1 MTSESL
7 STFVFVQLPGSEE
20 VVVAG
25 RYALDPVGVGS
36 FVYGRSYLER
46 EDAFAL
52 DPRNLPLGDRRFR
65 TTLNRGL
72 FGALRDA
79 APDAWGRLVMTRWGS
94 PETEL
99 DFLLGTSDTRV
110 GALSFAHS
118 TDAPQVDWSSA
129 LPLDQIAPSMHAAA
143 DFQAELAGHSEVPA
157 IDPRLLDPGSS
168 LGGARPKTTVMDED
182 GQLWL
187 AKFPGRGDPWENAV
201 VEGGLLMLAQA
212 CGIRAPETRLMEV
225 EGRRVLLIKRFDC
238 RPGPTRRA
246 FLSAHSLLGL
256 DAGVTPQERLGWSYN
271 DFAHLIRAESDAPG
285 QDAEEL
291 FRRVVFNALTSNED
305 DHPRNH
311 AMIRTEAGW
320 RLSPAYDLTPS
331 VTKSL
336 ETRKHAMRVGRLDDV
351 DPRLMRRRNL
361 VSAAGD
367 FLLDE
372 AAAEQIVDEIRDTV
386 VSRWRDVLSFA
397 GATEQTLDLVAH
409 AFPER
414 YPGFEY

>member
-1 MTSESL
+1 MTSESG
-7 STFVFVQLPGSEE
+7 STFVFVQLPGSEA

-25 RYALDPVGVGS
+25 RYALTPEGVGS

-46 EDAFAL
+46 GDAFAL
-52 DPRNLPLGDRRFR
+52 DPRNLPLVDRQFR
-65 TTLNRGL
+65 TTLNGGL

-79 APDAWGRLVMTRWGS
+79 APDSWGRLVMTRSGS
-94 PETEL
+94 PVTEL

-110 GALSFAHS
+110 GALSFTHS
-118 TDAPQVDWSSA
+118 TDAPEVDWSSA
-129 LPLDQIAPSMHAAA
+129 LPLDQIAPAMHAAA
-143 DFQAELAGHSEVPA
+143 DFQAEIAGQSGVPA
-157 IDPRLLDPGSS
+157 IDPGLLAPGSS
-168 LGGARPKTTVMDED
+168 LGGARPKVTVVDAG

-187 AKFPGRGDPWENAV
+187 AKFPGREDPWENAA
-201 VEGGLLMLAQA
+201 VERGLLMLAGA
-212 CGIRAPETRLMEV
+212 CGIRVPETRSIEV

-238 RPGPTRRA
+238 RPGPTRRS

-256 DAGVTPQERLGWSYN
+256 DAGVTPRERLGWSYN
-271 DFAHLIRAESDAPG
+271 DFAHVIRAESNAPEK
-285 QDAEEL
+285 DAEEL
-291 FRRVVFNALTSNED
+291 FRRVAFNALTSNED

-320 RLSPAYDLTPS
+320 SLSPAYDLTPS
-331 VTKSL
+331 ITKSL
-336 ETRKHAMRVGRLDDV
+336 ETRKHAMRIGKLDDV

-367 FLLDE
+367 FLLDG

-386 VSRWRDVLSFA
+386 VSRWRDVLSSA
-397 GATEQTLDLVAH
+397 GATERTLDLVRH
-409 AFPER
+409 AFPES